1 MRNINGYI
9 FIGVL
14 VFSPLAPAHA
24 TVNVYTNDNAA
35 GPTSVEVANLAST
48 TEEERSKTKYIDTGS
63 AKESAA
69 GPAILEID
77 PVEGDPDHAEREG
90 VIQYNESD
98 LDFAQINIISAEA
111 REIRG
116 WDEKKKNDFLETVK
130 EYSQVKSEQELENF
144 AKGVLLKDENMKS
157 IQTGEDSVEIEY
169 EMPARFLNIF
179 NASLVVRAE
188 VASGRLV
195 KIKYPWLSFLFK
207 KFVVTSD
214 IESEVKASLP
224 EIGDEVLVSFEARAL
239 AIKILSNIMKNKH
252 DTVKNSSNIR

>member
-1 MRNINGYI
+1 M
-9 FIGVL
+9 
-14 VFSPLAPAHA
+14 
-24 TVNVYTNDNAA
+24 
-35 GPTSVEVANLAST
+35 
-48 TEEERSKTKYIDTGS
+48 
-63 AKESAA
+63 
-69 GPAILEID
+69 
-77 PVEGDPDHAEREG
+77 
-90 VIQYNESD
+90 
-98 LDFAQINIISAEA
+98 
-111 REIRG
+111 
-116 WDEKKKNDFLETVK
+116 K

-252 DTVKNSSNIR
+252 DTVKNSISNIR